1 MSAALEAATLD
12 TVIEQATPEQ
22 RQYLVQKLLAKDV
35 AESICLPI
43 LVPDASGEIV
53 AYYMPRYQSKAT
65 KPPEL
70 SAEQRKEIQR
80 RIDTPNDSISFE
92 EMMEHLGLSDI
103 RLPRKL

>member
-12 TVIEQATPEQ
+12 TVIDQATPEQ
-22 RQYLVQKLLAKDV
+22 RRYLVQKLLAKDM

-43 LVPDASGEIV
+43 LVPDANGEIA

-70 SAEQRKEIQR
+70 SPEQRAEHQR
-80 RIDTPNDSISFE
+80 RLDTLNDTISHE
-92 EMMEHLGLSDI
+92 EMMDRLGLSEI
-103 RLPRKL
+103 RLPRRL